1 MQDGFEKYLKGQN
14 YTEGAVK
21 SRMSRANKAE
31 ELSGDDLDSV
41 VGDDE
46 RMYEVLLKIR
56 DHDNNGNLQN
66 AVRLYYEYRNGRKFP
81 RLLDYERMTGR

>member
-1 MQDGFEKYLKGQN
+1 MQDRFREFLEAQG
-14 YTEGAVK
+14 YTDGAVK

-31 ELSGDDLDSV
+31 GLIGEELDTVSGDD
-41 VGDDE
+41 E
-46 RMYEVLLKIR
+46 KMYKALIRLR

-81 RLLDYERMTGR
+81 RLRDYEESR